1 MTTTGKYNG
10 WISAGLYN
18 GLQKLSVPIFGV
30 ISTMILARRFSDGAT
45 DMGIWGIFL
54 SLVGLVELVRQ
65 ALVKTSLIRYVNHS
79 TEEDHKYVLSAA
91 LFLNTLITI
100 ILAVPLV
107 IFAAPIA
114 HKLNAPGLDSMI
126 YVFST
131 GMIGLIPF
139 SHFEW
144 IMYGKSH
151 FKGLFYTYLFR
162 QGLSLLLIVL
172 YVIFKSTI
180 SLNVLVIIYSAG
192 IFAGAIAGYFCVKKF
207 LSRKFILSKIW
218 LSKLWH
224 FGKFVLGSGISTQV
238 FGSAG
243 QMMTSS
249 MLGPA
254 IGPAM
259 SGLNSIASRVIN
271 LADIPSQVLG
281 DILFPKSSKKENAEN
296 KGLIKYYYEKTV
308 GATLCVILPMIL
320 FIVCFPKFII
330 LILAGKKFLQ
340 AVPFLQFIAITGMFL
355 AFLKQ
360 FGIIIDST
368 GRPGLN
374 FLTITF
380 IAVIHV
386 GFTYVMIHNFGFI
399 GAAYALIC
407 SHVIGFIVTQII
419 LYKYF
424 GIQFLNCFKYAFKF
438 YPEMSKLLFEKVQLK
453 WKTR

>member
-1 MTTTGKYNG
+1 MTTSEKYNG
-10 WISAGLYN
+10 WISAGIYN

-30 ISTMILARRFSDGAT
+30 ISTMILAHKALLPDE
-45 DMGIWGIFL
+45 MGVWANFL
-54 SLVGLVELVRQ
+54 VVTSFVELIRQ

-79 TEEDHKYVLSAA
+79 TDEEHKYVLSAA
-91 LFLNTLITI
+91 LFLNAVITI
-100 ILAVPLV
+100 LLAVVLV
-107 IFAAPIA
+107 VFAHFFADLL
-114 HKLNAPGLDSMI
+114 KAPGLDSMI
-126 YVFST
+126 YIFSI
-131 GMIGLIPF
+131 GMVGLIPF

-162 QGLSLLLIVL
+162 QGLSLLMILAYLLFDNHITLGKLTV
-172 YVIFKSTI
+172 
-180 SLNVLVIIYSAG
+180 IYSVG
-192 IFAGAIAGYFCVKKF
+192 IFAGATAGYVCVRKF
-207 LSRKFILSKIW
+207 LSRQFILSRVW
-218 LSKLWH
+218 LKKLWH
-224 FGKFVLGSGISTQV
+224 FGKYVFGSGLSTQV

-254 IGPAM
+254 FAA
-259 SGLNSIASRVIN
+259 SNSIATRVIN

-320 FIVCFPKFII
+320 FIVLFPKLII
-330 LILAGKKFLQ
+330 LILAGSKYLDAIPYLQ
-340 AVPFLQFIAITGMFL
+340 IIAITGMFL

-368 GRPGLN
+368 GRPAIN

-380 IAVIHV
+380 IAAVHV
-386 GFTYVMIHNFGFI
+386 AFTYFFLSHFGFK

-407 SHVIGFIVTQII
+407 SHVVGFIVTQII
-419 LYKYF
+419 LYRYF
-424 GIQFLNCFKYAFKF
+424 GIQFLNCFKYAFRF
-438 YPEMSKLLFEKVQLK
+438 YPEMSKLLLEKFQLK